1 MRPEQRKDPRFLVQ
15 DDVIAAL
22 RDGFTKIGKVKD
34 ISIGG
39 LSFEHIQDETS
50 NQGSSETNIF
60 LLVNEFCLPKVPC
73 RVVYDIPL
81 QTPHEYQAFPIQFI
95 TRRCG
100 VRFEALSEDQRT
112 LLDSFLKTYTI
123 RSTA

>member
-1 MRPEQRKDPRFLVQ
+1 MRPDQRKNPRFLVQ
-15 DDVIAAL
+15 GDVIAAL

-50 NQGSSETNIF
+50 NQESFERNIF
-60 LLVNEFCLPKVPC
+60 LLVNEFCLSKVPC

-81 QTPHEYQAFPIQFI
+81 HTPDEYQAFLIQFI

-100 VRFEALSEDQRT
+100 VKFGALSEDQRT